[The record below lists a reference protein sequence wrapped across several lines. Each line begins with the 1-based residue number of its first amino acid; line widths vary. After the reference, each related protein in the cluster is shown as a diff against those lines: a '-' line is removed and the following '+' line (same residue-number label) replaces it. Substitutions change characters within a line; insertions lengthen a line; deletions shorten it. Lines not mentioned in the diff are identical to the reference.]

1 MTTTNAATGSTATSM
16 NELMSNMNTKP
27 AASSDP
33 NSVSA
38 ATDKF
43 MTLLVTQLKNQ
54 DPLNPMDNAQ
64 LTSQLAQLNTVSGI
78 NQLNTTLSS
87 LSSSYQST
95 QALAATNL
103 IGKGVL
109 VDGGKVALSSG
120 QGVFGVELGSQ
131 ADSVKVTITD
141 ASGKDVET
149 MDLGPQPAGVLPVA
163 WDGIPDPNNL
173 DANGKPV
180 QLADGKYTIRVTAS
194 RGGESLTD
202 ATTLSLD
209 SVASVTTNAK
219 DGVKLNL
226 PGKGMVTL
234 ADIKQVL

>member
-1 MTTTNAATGSTATSM
+1 MTTTTSATGAASM
-16 NELMSNMNTKP
+16 NDLMATMNAKP
-27 AASSDP
+27 AASTDP

-38 ATDKF
+38 QTDKF

-64 LTSQLAQLNTVSGI
+64 LTSQLAQLSTVQGI
-78 NQLNTTLSS
+78 NQLNSTLTS

-95 QALAATNL
+95 ESLAATNL

-109 VDGGKVALSSG
+109 VDGNSVGLSNG
-120 QGVFGVELGSQ
+120 QGVFGVELGTA
-131 ADSVKVTITD
+131 ADSVQVQIFDSKGNQVQ
-141 ASGKDVET
+141 T
-149 MDLGPQPAGVLPVA
+149 MDLGAQPAGVLPVA
-163 WDGIPDPNNL
+163 WNGVPDATKV
-173 DANGKPV
+173 DADGKPV
-180 QLADGKYTIRVTAS
+180 TLADGTYTIKVNATAA
-194 RGGESLTD
+194 GAALTD
-202 ATTLSLD
+202 ASALTLS

-226 PGKGMVTL
+226 PGKGMVSL

>member
-1 MTTTNAATGSTATSM
+1 MTTTTSATSPM
-16 NELMSNMNTKP
+16 NDLMATMNAKP
-27 AASSDP
+27 AASTDP

-38 ATDKF
+38 QTDKF

-87 LSSSYQST
+87 LASSYQST
-95 QALAATNL
+95 ESLAATNL

-109 VDGGKVALSSG
+109 VDGNNVGLASG
-120 QGVFGVELGSQ
+120 QGVFGIDFGSA
-131 ADSVKVTITD
+131 ADSVQVTVYD
-141 ASGKDVET
+141 AKGNAVQT
-149 MDLGPQPAGVLPVA
+149 MDLGSQPAGVLPVA
-163 WDGIPDPNNL
+163 WNGVPDPSNV

-180 QLADGKYTIRVTAS
+180 TLPDGTYTIKVSAT
-194 RGGESLTD
+194 RGGTPLTD
-202 ATTLSLD
+202 ATALTLS